1 MDHPRLASD
10 IMVTKLVTLTPDTN
24 VFDGIA
30 RLLKYN
36 LTGASVIDEQRNY
49 LGVFSEKCCISVL
62 TATAH
67 LLASRNV
74 TCPDAPRAK
83 DMMATRLV
91 TLTPDMD
98 VFQAIHLLLK
108 SRISGAPV
116 IDKGRQFLG
125 SFSEKSSMTV
135 LLGAAHD
142 QLPTSRVEAFMDKDR
157 NRTIDEEKGLLSI
170 AQMFLDTPYR
180 RLPVLRD
187 GALMGQIS
195 RRDVLRAA
203 HSMSRYVTN
212 RQDALGDRS
221 ARTSAGPL
229 LENEELASFMDTSA
243 KTIGQDVDLLSIAQ
257 IFRQTDY
264 RRLPVLNEGKL
275 AGQIS
280 RRDLLKAT
288 NDLIAISPRREK
300 TLLYLSSLVDRDQA
314 PIE

>member
-1 MDHPRLASD
+1 MDHPKLARD
-10 IMVTKLVTLTPDTN
+10 IMVTKLVTLTPGTN

-36 LTGASVIDEQRNY
+36 LTGASVIDEHRNY

-62 TATAH
+62 MATAH

-74 TCPDAPRAK
+74 RYPDLPRAK
-83 DMMATRLV
+83 DLMATRLV
-91 TLTPDMD
+91 TLTPEMD
-98 VFQAIHLLLK
+98 VFEAIQLLLK
-108 SRISGAPV
+108 NRVSGTPV
-116 IDKGRQFLG
+116 IDKGRRFLG

-135 LLGAAHD
+135 LLGAAYD
-142 QLPTSRVEAFMDKDR
+142 QLPTSRVEAFMDNDR

-187 GALMGQIS
+187 GVLLGQVS
-195 RRDVLRAA
+195 RRDVLRAT
-203 HSMSRYVTN
+203 HSLSRYITH

-221 ARTSAGPL
+221 DRMSAGPL
-229 LENEELASFMDTSA
+229 LENEKLASFMDISA
-243 KTIGQDVDLLSIAQ
+243 KTIDQDVDLLSIAQ

-264 RRLPVLNEGKL
+264 RRLPVLDEGKL

-288 NDLIAISPRREK
+288 NDIIAIPPRRDK
-300 TLLYLSSLVDRDQA
+300 SLLYLSALVERDEA

>member
-1 MDHPRLASD
+1 MDHPKLARD
-10 IMVTKLVTLTPDTN
+10 LMVTKLVTLTPGTN

-49 LGVFSEKCCISVL
+49 LGVFSEKCCFSVL
-62 TATAH
+62 MATAH

-74 TCPDAPRAK
+74 RRPDAPRAK
-83 DMMATRLV
+83 DLMATGLV

-98 VFQAIHLLLK
+98 VFEAIHLLLK
-108 SRISGAPV
+108 KRISGAPV
-116 IDKGRQFLG
+116 IDKSRKFLG
-125 SFSEKSSMTV
+125 SFSEKTSMTV

-187 GALMGQIS
+187 GRLIGQVS
-195 RRDVLRAA
+195 CRDVLRAA
-203 HSMSRYVTN
+203 HSLSRYITH

-221 ARTSAGPL
+221 DRTNAGPL
-229 LENEELASFMDTSA
+229 LENEELASFMDISA
-243 KTIGQDVDLLSIAQ
+243 KTIDQDVDLLSIAQ
-257 IFRQTDY
+257 IFRQTAY

-288 NDLIAISPRREK
+288 NDIIAIPPRREK
-300 TLLYLSSLVDRDQA
+300 TLLYLSSLVDRDEA

>member
-1 MDHPRLASD
+1 
-10 IMVTKLVTLTPDTN
+10 
-24 VFDGIA
+24 
-30 RLLKYN
+30 
-36 LTGASVIDEQRNY
+36 
-49 LGVFSEKCCISVL
+49 
-62 TATAH
+62 
-67 LLASRNV
+67 
-74 TCPDAPRAK
+74 
-83 DMMATRLV
+83 MATGLV

-98 VFQAIHLLLK
+98 VFEAIHLLLK
-108 SRISGAPV
+108 KRISGAPV
-116 IDKGRQFLG
+116 IDKSRKFLG
-125 SFSEKSSMTV
+125 SFSEKTSMTV

-187 GALMGQIS
+187 GRLIGQVS

-203 HSMSRYVTN
+203 HSLSRYITH

-221 ARTSAGPL
+221 DRTNAGPL
-229 LENEELASFMDTSA
+229 LENEELASFMDISA
-243 KTIGQDVDLLSIAQ
+243 KTIDQDVDLLSIAQ
-257 IFRQTDY
+257 IFRQTAY

-288 NDLIAISPRREK
+288 NDIIAIPPRREK
-300 TLLYLSSLVDRDQA
+300 TLLYLSSLVDRDEA

>member
-36 LTGASVIDEQRNY
+36 LTGASVIDEHGNY
-49 LGVFSEKCCISVL
+49 LGVFSEKCCFSVL
-62 TATAH
+62 MATAH

-74 TCPDAPRAK
+74 RRPDAPRAK
-83 DMMATRLV
+83 DLMATRLV

-98 VFQAIHLLLK
+98 VFEAIHLLLK
-108 SRISGAPV
+108 KRVSGAPV
-116 IDKGRQFLG
+116 IDRDRKFLG
-125 SFSEKSSMTV
+125 SFSEKTSMTV

-187 GALMGQIS
+187 GALIGQIS
-195 RRDVLRAA
+195 RRDVIRAA
-203 HSMSRYVTN
+203 HSMSRYITN
-212 RQDALGDRS
+212 RQDALGDR
-221 ARTSAGPL
+221 TSAGPL
-229 LENEELASFMDTSA
+229 LEHEELASFMDTSA

-257 IFRQTDY
+257 IFRQTAY

-280 RRDLLKAT
+280 RRDLLQAT
-288 NDLIAISPRREK
+288 NDIIAISPRREK
-300 TLLYLSSLVDRDQA
+300 TLLYLSSLVDRDEA